1 MSSAQ
6 DFRSLIPQPPGVKI
20 AGPTARAHAR
30 ARLKDGRARELFDY
44 WSRLYAERYHGLTVD
59 GRVRP
64 DLCERRSERAPIASM
79 ADAARQLQNL
89 LSPEQQQLA
98 CFPIDAQAF
107 SEPAVDRSKQ
117 FARLLRLALVAP
129 EACIVEGCKF
139 LGLDLLSAQLRPQLA
154 TAPEAE
160 RRPIS
165 PALRPSRLS
174 NITALRQASLLSNRR
189 L

>member
-64 DLCERRSERAPIASM
+64 DLYERRSERAPIASM

-98 CFPIDAQAF
+98 CFPIDAPEWRRWQNTEIYA
-107 SEPAVDRSKQ
+107 ETGG
-117 FARLLRLALVAP
+117 LRLEEANDAIRSAALRLMRTSLSAKGY
-129 EACIVEGCKF
+129 EQSINAMRLNRF
-139 LGLDLLSAQLRPQLA
+139 LGDLVGGPTVMNEWS
-154 TAPEAE
+154 
-160 RRPIS
+160 
-165 PALRPSRLS
+165 
-174 NITALRQASLLSNRR
+174 
-189 L
+189 